1 MNARSPGT
9 GSSDPSYAFQVLSNQ
24 GGRVP
29 MQDDATRI
37 RSARRAAVELSTSTT
52 DWHGDA

>member
-1 MNARSPGT
+1 
-9 GSSDPSYAFQVLSNQ
+9 
-24 GGRVP
+24 